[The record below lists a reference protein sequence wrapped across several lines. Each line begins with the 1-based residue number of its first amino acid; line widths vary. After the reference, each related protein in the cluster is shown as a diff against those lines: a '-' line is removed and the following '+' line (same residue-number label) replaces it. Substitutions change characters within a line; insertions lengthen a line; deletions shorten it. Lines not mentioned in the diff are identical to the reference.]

1 MRENNM
7 ISPEIYIAVLE
18 AEVAT
23 LLSDYYKPYE
33 EGTGHF
39 NTAAS
44 VLQYRI
50 DLLKSGK

>member
-1 MRENNM
+1 MRRNNM
-7 ISPEIYIAVLE
+7 ISSETYIAVLE
-18 AEVAT
+18 AEVAS

-50 DLLKSGK
+50 DILKSGK

>member
-1 MRENNM
+1 M
-7 ISPEIYIAVLE
+7 IPHEIYIAVLE
-18 AEVAT
+18 AEIAT

-44 VLQYRI
+44 VLQCRLDI
-50 DLLKSGK
+50 LNSSK